1 MTQCEMIVE
10 YINRYGSITDVE
22 AYADLGIRRLAARI
36 SDLKEQGYN
45 IKSVG
50 ETGKN
55 RFGKKTHYTRYSWED
70 K

>member
-1 MTQCEMIVE
+1 MTQCEMIVD
-10 YINRYGSITDVE
+10 YINKFGSITSAE
-22 AYADLGIRRLAARI
+22 AVMDLGVGRLAARI
-36 SDLKEQGYN
+36 SDLKDQGYN

-55 RFGKKTHYTRYSWED
+55 RFGKKTRYTRYSWE

>member
-1 MTQCEMIVE
+1 MTQCEMIVD

-36 SDLKEQGYN
+36 SDLKDQGYN

-55 RFGKKTHYTRYSWED
+55 RFGKRTRYTRYSWE

>member
-1 MTQCEMIVE
+1 MTQCEMIVD

-36 SDLKEQGYN
+36 SDLKDQGYN

-55 RFGKKTHYTRYSWED
+55 RFGKKTRYTRYSWE